1 MGRCGDLF
9 GRRPRRCR
17 ADSRGLA
24 LITQP
29 RGQFDVTPEQRAIGA
44 LAAEVAAR
52 EIAPHVAQWDREH
65 VFPRELYRKL
75 TDAGIMGILVPEEY
89 GGAGAE
95 YLSYALAI
103 EELARVDAGTAVTV
117 SVHSMICSA
126 ICRLGTPQQKEFWL
140 PQLASGDVLAGFA
153 LTESDAG
160 SDAAA
165 LRATA
170 KRSNGGYVLDG
181 RKQWCSTGSYAGVI
195 MGMFRTGGAGARG
208 VSAFLI
214 DAALPG
220 ISVERVT
227 EKLGIHTSNTCD
239 VAFDGVEVDSN
250 ALLGEEGA
258 GFANAMS
265 ALTAGR
271 IGIAAQAIGILAA
284 CLDESVKFAK
294 ERVAFG
300 KPIGAFEGISFKIA
314 QMATDLD
321 AARLLNYRAAALA
334 DAGES
339 FALAASKAKLFA
351 STAARKHAAEALQ
364 IHGGYGYTSE
374 FPVERHYRDAKIT
387 EIYEGTSEIQQL
399 IVARSLLGRLD

>member
-1 MGRCGDLF
+1 
-9 GRRPRRCR
+9 
-17 ADSRGLA
+17 
-24 LITQP
+24 
-29 RGQFDVTPEQRAIGA
+29 
-44 LAAEVAAR
+44 
-52 EIAPHVAQWDREH
+52 
-65 VFPRELYRKL
+65 
-75 TDAGIMGILVPEEY
+75 MGILVPEEH
-89 GGAGAE
+89 GGAGSD

-126 ICRLGTPQQKEFWL
+126 ICKLGNSAQKERWL
-140 PQLASGDVLAGFA
+140 QRLAGGDAIAGFA

-165 LRATA
+165 LRASA
-170 KRSNGGYVLDG
+170 RRSSGGYVLNG
-181 RKQWCSTGSYAGVI
+181 RKQWCTSGSFAAVI
-195 MGMFRTGGAGARG
+195 MGMFRTGGSGARG

-214 DAALPG
+214 EANSPG
-220 ISVERVT
+220 LVVERVT
-227 EKLGIHTSNTCD
+227 DKLGIHTSNTCD
-239 VAFDGVEVDSN
+239 LAFDDVKVGDD

-258 GFANAMS
+258 GFGNAMT

-300 KPIGAFEGISFKIA
+300 KPIGAFEGVSFKIA

-351 STAARKHAAEALQ
+351 STAARKHAAEAVQ

-387 EIYEGTSEIQQL
+387 EIYEGTSEIQQV
-399 IVARSLLGRLD
+399 IIARSLLGRLE

>member
-1 MGRCGDLF
+1 
-9 GRRPRRCR
+9 
-17 ADSRGLA
+17 
-24 LITQP
+24 
-29 RGQFDVTPEQRAIGA
+29 
-44 LAAEVAAR
+44 
-52 EIAPHVAQWDREH
+52 
-65 VFPRELYRKL
+65 
-75 TDAGIMGILVPEEY
+75 MGILVPEEY
-89 GGAGAE
+89 GGAGAD

-117 SVHSMICSA
+117 SVHSMIASA
-126 ICRLGTPQQKEFWL
+126 ILKLGTKEQKEHWL
-140 PQLASGDVLAGFA
+140 PLLAHGDVLAGFA
-153 LTESDAG
+153 LTESEAG

-170 KRSNGGYVLDG
+170 KPSGGGYTLHG

-195 MGMFRTGGAGARG
+195 MGMFRTGGSGSRG
-208 VSAFLI
+208 VSAFLFEPN
-214 DAALPG
+214 LPG
-220 ISVERVT
+220 VTIERVT

-239 VAFDGVEVDSN
+239 LAFDDVRVERD

-258 GFANAMS
+258 GFGNAMT

-300 KPIGAFEGISFKIA
+300 KPIGAFEGVSFKIA
-314 QMATDLD
+314 QMAMDLD
-321 AARLLNYRAAALA
+321 AARMLTYRAAALA

-339 FALAASKAKLFA
+339 FAIPASKAKLFA

-364 IHGGYGYTSE
+364 IHGGYGYTTE

-399 IVARSLLGRLD
+399 IIARSLLGRLE